1 MPSVEAFHRLRSWT
15 VRLCLE
21 FPRTGSLA
29 FDRVVAGRLS
39 IPVVCVD
46 WRVTIYQ
53 AAVHFGFHRI
63 HRSMGSMFPGTWV
76 ISTALPTNIMG
87 PSKSIAFCCI
97 PNGLPSGSNECQSA
111 CMMYRGEPSR
121 AIVERA
127 REDDPDR
134 AFSDVCCDRLEQHVN
149 RLVPKPFA
157 AAINQICRSIIQ
169 DGQGPI
175 GRPDIRRARHEPLP
189 GVGDVERHSSAL
201 SQQNF
206 YQATWF
212 FA

>member
-39 IPVVCVD
+39 IPIVCVD

-76 ISTALPTNIMG
+76 ISTAPPTNIMG

-97 PNGLPSGSNECQSA
+97 PNGLPSGSNECRSA